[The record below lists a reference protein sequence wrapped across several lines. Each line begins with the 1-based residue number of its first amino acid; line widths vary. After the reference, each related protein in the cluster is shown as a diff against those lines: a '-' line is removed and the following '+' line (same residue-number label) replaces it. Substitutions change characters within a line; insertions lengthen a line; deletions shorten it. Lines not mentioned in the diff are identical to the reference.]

1 VTSALSLA
9 AAPVALSAA
18 LPAEVTLA
26 DAGKT
31 LVELKHALSQQAG
44 PVVVLD
50 AASLRV
56 FDSSAVAVLL
66 ELRRQLRAQGKT
78 LQVSNW
84 PRRLESL
91 MGLYGVSELLA
102 P

>member
-1 VTSALSLA
+1 MGDVSALPRGGL
-9 AAPVALSAA
+9 
-18 LPAEVTLA
+18 
-26 DAGKT
+26 GRRF
-31 LVELKHALSQQAG
+31 
-44 PVVVLD
+44 D

-66 ELRRQLRAQGKT
+66 ELRRLLRAEGKT
-78 LQVSNW
+78 LQVRHW

-91 MGLYGVSELLA
+91 MGLYGVNELLA

>member
-1 VTSALSLA
+1 MA
-9 AAPVALSAA
+9 AAAAATPAA
-18 LPAEVTLA
+18 LPAQVILA

-31 LVELKHALSQQAG
+31 LVELKQALSRQAG
-44 PVVVLD
+44 PVVMLD

-66 ELRRQLRAQGKT
+66 ELRRQLRAEGKT
-78 LQVSNW
+78 LQVSHW
-84 PRRLESL
+84 PSRLESL
-91 MGLYGVSELLA
+91 MGLYGVGELLA